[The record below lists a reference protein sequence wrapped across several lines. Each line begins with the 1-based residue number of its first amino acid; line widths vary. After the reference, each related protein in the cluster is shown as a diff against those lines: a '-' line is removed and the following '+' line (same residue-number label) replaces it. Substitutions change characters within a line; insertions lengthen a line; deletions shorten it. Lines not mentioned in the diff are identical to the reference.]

1 MNMRPRTPRWV
12 VAALAIT
19 VAGCTAGPGGTASPP
34 PAATDAPAASA
45 PTTAAPS
52 EITIGFA
59 ISSFRHDFL
68 VTLGEAAEEAAAANG
83 AKVIIADADAD
94 TAKQASQVEDFIT
107 QGVDVIVLNPVDA
120 DAIVPSVE
128 AANTAG
134 IPVLTVDRGATGGT
148 IASHIA
154 SDNIFGGVIA
164 GEFLFKAIGT
174 GQVIE
179 LEGVAGTT
187 AARDRGAG
195 FQQALDAAS
204 GIERVA
210 KQTANFR
217 RDEGLSVTQNLLQA
231 HPEVKGLF
239 AHNDDMALGAIEA
252 IAAAGAQDSII
263 VVGFDAAPDAVQ
275 AVKDGKM
282 AATVA
287 QQPALMARIAIEK
300 AVAVAKG
307 ESVEA
312 EIPIEVTLVTKE
324 NADQY

>member
-1 MNMRPRTPRWV
+1 
-12 VAALAIT
+12 VAIAI
-19 VAGCTAGPGGTASPP
+19 AGCTGGDGGATAL
-34 PAATDAPAASA
+34 PADPTAAP
-45 PTTAAPS
+45 PTTAPS

-83 AKVIIADADAD
+83 ARVIIADADAD
-94 TAKQASQVEDFIT
+94 AAKQASQVEDFIT

-128 AANTAG
+128 AANAAG
-134 IPVLTVDRGATGGT
+134 IPVLTVDRGAAGGT
-148 IASHIA
+148 VASHIA
-154 SDNIFGGVIA
+154 SDNVFGGKIA
-164 GEFLFKAIGT
+164 GEYLFTTVGT

-204 GIERVA
+204 GIDRVA
-210 KQTANFR
+210 KQTANFG
-217 RDEGLSVTQNLLQA
+217 RDEGLSVAQNLLQA
-231 HPEVKGLF
+231 HPDVVGLF

-252 IAAAGAQDSII
+252 ISAAGLQGKIV

-275 AVKDGKM
+275 AVKDGTM

-307 ESVEA
+307 ESVEV
-312 EIPIEVTLVTKE
+312 EIPIEVTLVTSE